1 MALPST
7 TQSWMNSINIPNFDH
22 DIPAAAKRDISCYLP
37 LHIAILQGNWENA
50 SKIFENDPNAITARL
65 TALSETPLLVAVKV
79 RQGILFVRKLVELM
93 QPEALA
99 LTDYFGNTAL
109 HAVAV
114 LGNIIEAKQGILFV
128 RKLVELMQPEALA
141 LTDYFGNTAL
151 HAVAVLGNIIEAKLI
166 VEKNPDLPNIWNNDG
181 FLPLHLAAMH
191 GQRKMTLFLLSVT
204 RDDEES
210 KPYEGEAGATL
221 MRFAINVGFYDLAL
235 DLLSRNPKLAWK
247 DFSPLEVMAQEHSAF
262 PSGTCFN
269 IWKCF
274 IYTCVPLKL
283 IDPNQGNDQSQV
295 PHHRR
300 CCAPIFGCKQLIS
313 VWQKFHVVL
322 WKVLETSVPPINRI
336 GQTKMMHHQA
346 IHLVKRICREVIG
359 LDNTKASSILRLP
372 FLLAAQYGIHEIVKE
387 ILDSFPDAI
396 TFVDEENHTAF
407 HLAVMYRHEK
417 VFKVMHQRSGQYKF
431 LLSLLPDNDGNNML
445 HLVGY
450 KARQQRLDFSS
461 GAVLQMQREL
471 QWFKVVE
478 KFVLP
483 QERKSKNCDGKTPLQ
498 IFIEEHKELMAY
510 EGQWMMGKA
519 TSCTVAASL
528 IATVVFAAAITVPGG
543 STVDGFPIFSKKKAF
558 IVFAISDGLALVSAL
573 STVLS
578 FLSIFTSRYAVVE
591 KFVLPQERKS
601 KNCDGKTPLQIFIE
615 EHKELMAYEGQWM
628 MGMATSC
635 TVAASLIA
643 TVVFAAAIT
652 VPGGSTVDGFPI
664 FSKKKAFIVFAIS
677 DGLALVSALS
687 TVLSFLSIF
696 TSRYAVIDYLY
707 ALPMRLIIGLLAL
720 FLSVITMM
728 TAFSATLYLVFS
740 KENALI
746 LIPVATL
753 ACLPVALFATLQLPP
768 LLNMIKSTY
777 GPSIFSQ

>member
-7 TQSWMNSINIPNFDH
+7 TQSWMHSTNIPNFGQ
-22 DIPAAAKRDISCYLP
+22 DIPAAAERDISWYLP

-50 SKIFENDPNAITARL
+50 SKIFEKDPNAITARL
-65 TALSETPLLVAVKV
+65 TALSETPLLVAVKA

-114 LGNIIEAKQGILFV
+114 LGNIIEA
-128 RKLVELMQPEALA
+128 E
-141 LTDYFGNTAL
+141 
-151 HAVAVLGNIIEAKLI
+151 LI

-181 FLPLHLAAMH
+181 FLPLHLAARH

-235 DLLSRNPKLAWK
+235 DLLGRNPKLAWK

-262 PSGTCFN
+262 PSGTCFD

-274 IYTCVPLKL
+274 INTL
-283 IDPNQGNDQSQV
+283 
-295 PHHRR
+295 
-300 CCAPIFGCKQLIS
+300 
-313 VWQKFHVVL
+313 
-322 WKVLETSVPPINRI
+322 PPINRI
-336 GQTKMMHHQA
+336 GQTKLMHHQA

-359 LDNTKASSILRLP
+359 LDNTTASSILKLP

-396 TFVDEENHTAF
+396 TFIDEENHTAF

-417 VFKVMHQRSGQYKF
+417 VFKVIHQRSGQYKL
-431 LLSLLPDNDGNNML
+431 LLSLSPDNNGNNML

-471 QWFKVVE
+471 QWFK
-478 KFVLP
+478 
-483 QERKSKNCDGKTPLQ
+483 
-498 IFIEEHKELMAY
+498 
-510 EGQWMMGKA
+510 
-519 TSCTVAASL
+519 
-528 IATVVFAAAITVPGG
+528 
-543 STVDGFPIFSKKKAF
+543 
-558 IVFAISDGLALVSAL
+558 
-573 STVLS
+573 
-578 FLSIFTSRYAVVE
+578 VVE